1 LRLEPRFLCQLGL
14 ESGFLCSL
22 FLGLIQFSLH
32 GPSVLLDTLIIRFR
46 LIEKQRIV

>member
-1 LRLEPRFLCQLGL
+1 LRLEPRFPFLFGL

-32 GPSVLLDTLIIRFR
+32 GPSALLDTLIIRIR